1 MKKIDTCVISGV
13 VVHGKALGRTVGMPT
28 CNLAI
33 PEGTR
38 LPKEGVYATRVKWK
52 DRVYRGVTNI
62 GKRPT
67 VDTDACITVETYIL
81 DFDQDIYGEQI
92 TLEICAFIRDVQ
104 KFASL
109 QAVQEQVQKD
119 ILIARQCVNV

>member
-1 MKKIDTCVISGV
+1 MKKVDTCMISGV

-33 PEGTR
+33 PEGTK
-38 LPKEGVYATRVKWK
+38 LPKEGVYATRVMWK
-52 DRVYRGVTNI
+52 DQVYRGVTNI

-67 VDTDACITVETYIL
+67 VDNETNITVETYIL
-81 DFDQDIYGEQI
+81 DFDQDIYGEEI
-92 TLEICAFIRDVQ
+92 TLELCIFIRDVQ

-119 ILIARQCVNV
+119 ILIVRQNVIV

>member
-1 MKKIDTCVISGV
+1 MKKRETCMISGV

-33 PEGTR
+33 AEDAK
-38 LPKEGVYATRVKWK
+38 LPKEGVYATRVMWK
-52 DRVYRGVTNI
+52 DQVYRGVTNI

-67 VDTDACITVETYIL
+67 VDAETCITVETYIL
-81 DFDQDIYGEQI
+81 DFAQDIYGEQI

-119 ILIARQCVNV
+119 ILIARQCVSV